1 MGRRKKTRGRKA
13 VTAREWDPP
22 EEATPIGF
30 AEGIAGD
37 FVDRAY
43 RKILRMWE
51 KTVDAGFFKVW
62 RSLRGFEATSNLFN
76 RFLKGDKHQI
86 HAITYDNWINM
97 WLDMLQAVMVWSIFT
112 EPDIMDEFLGEM
124 IQEAMSYAIQTSMG
138 GTLQTILNTYMGGSP
153 YPSDSTSQVGRILDA
168 LDKRLASFVTASAG
182 FNTPTAAV
190 DLLFGVLQTLDDKLA
205 DLREQTARWVEDW
218 NDIALLLPRVA
229 YAVVRSAIMDALTAE
244 REVAERY
251 AHVKEQIAR
260 THLARANEYLD
271 TLESYKALYD
281 AGMISDEMLEEL
293 CVQVKLEIEA
303 SMRAYDEAVTLLEEA
318 YDEAVRTAR
327 EYARL
332 AVKRAYELAELFKRV
347 LDRYNARASEAVEGQ
362 LRAAVGHLWE
372 TIDGVAS
379 YRNMPSPVS
388 YRVVRPV
395 REFKPPVTA
404 ELRYS
409 YTMPAIVAVT
419 EKGKATTPQV
429 VAAREKGKFTAP
441 QVVATEE
448 KGKYTT
454 PSTGT

>member
-1 MGRRKKTRGRKA
+1 
-13 VTAREWDPP
+13 
-22 EEATPIGF
+22 
-30 AEGIAGD
+30 
-37 FVDRAY
+37 
-43 RKILRMWE
+43 
-51 KTVDAGFFKVW
+51 
-62 RSLRGFEATSNLFN
+62 
-76 RFLKGDKHQI
+76 
-86 HAITYDNWINM
+86 
-97 WLDMLQAVMVWSIFT
+97 
-112 EPDIMDEFLGEM
+112 
-124 IQEAMSYAIQTSMG
+124 
-138 GTLQTILNTYMGGSP
+138 
-153 YPSDSTSQVGRILDA
+153 
-168 LDKRLASFVTASAG
+168 
-182 FNTPTAAV
+182 
-190 DLLFGVLQTLDDKLA
+190 
-205 DLREQTARWVEDW
+205 VEDW
-218 NDIALLLPRVA
+218 NDVALLLPRVA

-271 TLESYKALYD
+271 TLESYKALYE

-318 YDEAVRTAR
+318 YDEAVKTAR

-379 YRNMPSPVS
+379 YRNMSSPVF

-409 YTMPAIVAVT
+409 YTTPTIVAVT
-419 EKGKATTPQV
+419 EKGKPTTPQIGAV
-429 VAAREKGKFTAP
+429 MEKGKFTAP